1 MNEKEGGEIGILHR
15 EGRRE
20 FKKAA
25 AARGKVLRQEET
37 TRKNDKKKER

>member
-1 MNEKEGGEIGILHR
+1 MNEKEGGEILILQR

-25 AARGKVLRQEET
+25 AARGKVLRQK
-37 TRKNDKKKER
+37 R

>member
-1 MNEKEGGEIGILHR
+1 MQR

-25 AARGKVLRQEET
+25 AARGKVFAAGINDK
-37 TRKNDKKKER
+37 KNDKKIER